1 MWLKIKRLF
10 VIKTH
15 LEVYVITYALA
26 LGACERGRQYLDLYP
41 GYGGWLLFAACNGA
55 VMMAAAIMLDA
66 TRKVHKEARDRRQT
80 DRRTNE
86 RRSVVRTTAMR
97 QPATL

>member
-1 MWLKIKRLF
+1 MWSKIKRLF

-26 LGACERGRQYLDLYP
+26 LGACERGRQYLDVYP

-55 VMMAAAIMLDA
+55 VMMAGAIMLDA
-66 TRKVHKEARDRRQT
+66 TRKAHRHANDRRLT
-80 DRRTNE
+80 DRRSNE
-86 RRSVVRTTAMR
+86 RRNSVRTAAAP
-97 QPATL
+97 QPATP